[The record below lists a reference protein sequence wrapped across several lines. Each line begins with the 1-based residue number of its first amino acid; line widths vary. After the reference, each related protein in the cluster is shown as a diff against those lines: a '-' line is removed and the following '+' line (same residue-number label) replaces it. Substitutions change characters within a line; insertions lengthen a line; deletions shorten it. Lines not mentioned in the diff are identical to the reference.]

1 MDRWRNEMMEQNE
14 KILEGV
20 QAQISFFD
28 NKASILL
35 SAVGIIFAL
44 TLSFIDVFHSEFFLG
59 KDATFR
65 TFYILL
71 FICYILITISLIIFL
86 ILVILPRK
94 HNGKEKYPNYYR
106 DINELSKQDL
116 KAAIKRYSEED
127 DMILEQIKI
136 NAEICMKK
144 HKCLKLGVILFI
156 PFIICIVATIL
167 MTMFA

>member
-1 MDRWRNEMMEQNE
+1 MMDNNKE
-14 KILEGV
+14 ILEGI
-20 QAQISFFD
+20 QSQISFFD

-35 SAVGIIFAL
+35 SVVGIIFAL
-44 TLSFIDVFHSEFFLG
+44 TLSFLDVFHSEFFLG

-65 TFYILL
+65 NFYILL
-71 FICYILITISLIIFL
+71 FICYILITLTLIIFL

-94 HNGKEKYPNYYR
+94 HNRNGKYPNYYL
-106 DINELSKQDL
+106 DIKDLSKQDL
-116 KAAIKRYSEED
+116 KDAIKRYSEED

-144 HKCLKLGVILFI
+144 HKCLKLGIIFFI
-156 PFIICIVATIL
+156 PFIICIVAMIL

>member
-1 MDRWRNEMMEQNE
+1 MENNKE
-14 KILEGV
+14 ILEGV
-20 QAQISFFD
+20 QSQISSFD
-28 NKASILL
+28 NKAIILL
-35 SAVGIIFAL
+35 SVVGIIFAL
-44 TLSFIDVFHSEFFLG
+44 TLSFLDVFHSEFFLC
-59 KDATFR
+59 KHAIFR

-106 DINELSKQDL
+106 DINDLSKQDL
-116 KAAIKRYSEED
+116 KVAIKRYSKEED
-127 DMILEQIKI
+127 LILEQIKI

-144 HKCLKLGVILFI
+144 HKCLKLSIFFFI
-156 PFIICIVATIL
+156 PFIVCIVAMIL